1 MTRWGM
7 PGTGRWMRWRGRA
20 AVASVL
26 ALGLFAGGCSSNTA
40 TTGAP
45 ATSSGLSSI
54 TDFFSGSSA
63 KAPQPVAGG
72 PANVVCPPVDVR
84 RGASTLT
91 IGSNGEKS
99 SAMMLKYQ
107 GSFARE
113 ARECSVVDGNMVMR
127 VGVEG
132 RLVVGPSG
140 GPGQVNVPLRIA
152 VVQETPGG
160 SRMITTKFVVVPVAI
175 SDANGNNLFTHI
187 EDGITF
193 PLPSPTSQVDDYI
206 VYIGFDPVTA
216 EGQTK
221 PAAPPPK
228 PKRSTNPSTSAN

>member
-1 MTRWGM
+1 M
-7 PGTGRWMRWRGRA
+7 PGTGRWMTWRACA
-20 AVASVL
+20 ALAPLL
-26 ALGLFAGGCSSNTA
+26 ALALFAGGCSSNTA
-40 TTGAP
+40 STGAP
-45 ATSSGLSSI
+45 AAGTGLSSI

-63 KAPQPVAGG
+63 KAPQAVTGG
-72 PANVVCPPVDVR
+72 QPDIVCPPVDVR

-99 SAMMLKYQ
+99 SAMTLKYQ

-132 RLVVGPSG
+132 RLVVGPAG
-140 GPGQVNVPLRIA
+140 GPGQVNVPLRFA

-160 SRMITTKFVVVPVAI
+160 SRAITTRFVVIPVAVT
-175 SDANGNNLFTHI
+175 DNTANNLFTRI

-193 PLPSPTSQVDDYI
+193 PLPSPTSQLDDYI
-206 VYIGFDPVTA
+206 VYVGFDPVTA
-216 EGQTK
+216 EAQAK
-221 PAAPPPK
+221 SAAPRAK
-228 PKRSTNPSTSAN
+228 PKRGGNPATSAN